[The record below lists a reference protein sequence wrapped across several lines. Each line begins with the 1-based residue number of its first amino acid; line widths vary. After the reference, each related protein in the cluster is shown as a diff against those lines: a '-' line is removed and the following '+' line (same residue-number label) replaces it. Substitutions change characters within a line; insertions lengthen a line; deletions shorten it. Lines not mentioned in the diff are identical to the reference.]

1 MPTLDRS
8 KTAPH
13 LQAVRLAFLAMFGIM
28 LLAAI
33 GWMTSNIRQIPPE
46 SRAVVLRF
54 SALNRVQ
61 NAGLMLAWPQPFEQ
75 VLLVPDAAQVIERRV
90 EGLLRAPGADIIA
103 SDTGLQSDAMAG
115 SGYLLTAD
123 ASVVHLD
130 VRVFYR
136 VTDPVAYVLQGPH
149 VIPTLDRLATRSA
162 VMICASRDLDSI
174 LVARPELVAADNGVA
189 ERRERLRADLLAS
202 INDSLRALAT
212 QSLGLGIEVERV
224 DVQSSLPGAAV
235 AAFDGVLTASQQAEQ
250 ALASARN
257 DAAKQNQTAAQVADM
272 TIQIAQA
279 QATER
284 VGKARTDTATISGLA
299 STQGSNG
306 DPGLLQRLY
315 RDRVTTILSQA
326 GSVVT
331 VDPHDDSRLI
341 LQGIER

>member
-202 INDSLRALAT
+202 INDSLRAVAT

-257 DAAKQNQTAAQVADM
+257 DAAKQNQAAAQVADM

-315 RDRVTTILSQA
+315 RDRITTILSQA